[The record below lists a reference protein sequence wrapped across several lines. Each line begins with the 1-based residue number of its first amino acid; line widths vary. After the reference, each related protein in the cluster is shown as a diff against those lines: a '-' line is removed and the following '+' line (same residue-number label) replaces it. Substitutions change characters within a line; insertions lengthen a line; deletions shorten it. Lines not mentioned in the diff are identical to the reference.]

1 MPPPFLHCPSQMSYA
16 KHTQV
21 KYMCMYSITKHNTQT
36 DTHTHS
42 RSSFCKLM
50 CDLCCLCGHRVLM
63 TGHMSHWPPSS
74 LLSTLPMR
82 QLVSLRRPISWI
94 HPDALE
100 IHKLL
105 LEREAKK
112 RIHTPSQKKYQV
124 LILYTKHQGVTKR
137 PVWVYNHMKICTV
150 WYPNFLWSRSCRKRR
165 VTRIQSARVERWR
178 VLDYVPLCALTV

>member
-1 MPPPFLHCPSQMSYA
+1 MCRVWKFFSPSFSIVWKALWQLCGFQCPATVFCFCAIFLS
-16 KHTQV
+16 TVQV
-21 KYMCMYSITKHNTQT
+21 SITKHNTQT

-82 QLVSLRRPISWI
+82 QLVSLRRPISLI

-105 LEREAKK
+105 VERVAEK
-112 RIHTPSQKKYQV
+112 RMHILAQKKYQV
-124 LILYTKHQGVTKR
+124 LILYMKHLRVTKR
-137 PVWVYNHMKICTV
+137 PV
-150 WYPNFLWSRSCRKRR
+150 
-165 VTRIQSARVERWR
+165 
-178 VLDYVPLCALTV
+178 